1 MHPPVA
7 VEKRGGEKGGGGAE
21 IIRCAAGEEAGAEVG
36 LPKFRGVFHGGVR
49 SQRHVHPVCFGQK
62 SSESV
67 VIAFV
72 LLDGKTEERRF
83 RPCGRGWFSRRVL
96 SCAVEAGLSSL
107 RPLSGGLVAGVF
119 FLYLAYEVV
128 MVTSVPTLTH
138 ANRQDSTKRY
148 LMVRDEAAWETQRR
162 VGDT

>member
-1 MHPPVA
+1 MENHAPA
-7 VEKRGGEKGGGGAE
+7 RGGREKRGGEGGGGGAE
-21 IIRCAAGEEAGAEVG
+21 IIRCAVGEEAGAEVV

-96 SCAVEAGLSSL
+96 SCAVEAGLSS
-107 RPLSGGLVAGVF
+107 PLSGGLVAGVF
-119 FLYLAYEVV
+119 FFWYLAYEVV
-128 MVTSVPTLTH
+128 MVTSFPTLTQAIDKILVYH
-138 ANRQDSTKRY
+138 AVFDGT
-148 LMVRDEAAWETQRR
+148 
-162 VGDT
+162 G